1 MGKPGDRGPGEILLE
16 LLDKLPDAGTLE
28 ILIEPEHLLTLLR
41 AHGWSDADIRRDLT
55 RGGRMPGDL
64 LLAVLAMQ
72 PDPAVLLGLLGNPAP
87 RPHAPPAPTHGAR
100 PAASTGLRAARP
112 TLMILFG
119 LAFAG
124 SSGWFLFVRLEF
136 LRAPGLLVHFP
147 RAYALLFAALIG
159 GLLMIGA
166 GIRAMIRARP
176 PSPAS

>member
-1 MGKPGDRGPGEILLE
+1 
-16 LLDKLPDAGTLE
+16 
-28 ILIEPEHLLTLLR
+28 
-41 AHGWSDADIRRDLT
+41 
-55 RGGRMPGDL
+55 
-64 LLAVLAMQ
+64 
-72 PDPAVLLGLLGNPAP
+72 
-87 RPHAPPAPTHGAR
+87 
-100 PAASTGLRAARP
+100 
-112 TLMILFG
+112 MILFG

-147 RAYALLFAALIG
+147 RAYALLFAVLIG